1 MRRQGRATRSLRS
14 RLVASYALL
23 VGLLAVTGI
32 AGLVGVDFAARS
44 AERVVQAIQ
53 PAQDANRAALL
64 ALTQAQ
70 SAVRGYLYTGDP
82 SLLDGYDE
90 ERTAWFARLR
100 EIRAHRADRL
110 TRLLRAQETTGERW
124 LELYGDPVRAA
135 VGRAGAL
142 EAVRVT
148 RDAVAAKESFDRY
161 RSANEALE
169 RTLGA
174 ELRSAQRRGA
184 EVQRAVLLLLL
195 LATATSLLFGMA
207 AAWSTVHHLVRP
219 LVALRETVRRLAG
232 GESEAR
238 ADVSRGPVEVLALG
252 EALNALADENDRSR
266 AAGRHGEWMRRL
278 AHDVGLRIRDG
289 LDADTVARTAVE
301 ELGSSFGVDRVIL
314 RLVHGDRLA
323 ALSAEWH
330 EMDVAPPSRRALH
343 SLAEDDSTEW
353 PESLWAAGKVFALV
367 DLDVF
372 SGTPA
377 AEPLRLLARD
387 DGARSALVVPVGAG
401 AELLG
406 TLTLLQMGHSRPWTQ
421 AETIAVQAIAADLG
435 RSLRHALLYA
445 QERFVVDQL
454 RVLDRSK
461 TDFLSTVSHELR
473 TPLTSITG
481 YVELLRFGDAGAV
494 SDEQV
499 RMLDVIDRSAG
510 RLRALIEDLLT
521 LSRIESGAL
530 RSLTETVDVRCLA
543 QGALSAIEPS
553 AAAEGVRLEVHL
565 GESPLEVL
573 GDPGQLD
580 RVLLNLL
587 SNAVK
592 FSRTGGTVTV
602 RTHLLEDE
610 VVVAVSDTGIGIPA
624 GEQERLFTRFFRA
637 TNATELAIKG
647 TGLGLTI
654 VRSIIEHHHGTLT
667 VSSTEGEG
675 TSVEVR
681 LRSRAAAQAST
692 ATFAEA
698 K

>member
-1 MRRQGRATRSLRS
+1 
-14 RLVASYALL
+14 
-23 VGLLAVTGI
+23 
-32 AGLVGVDFAARS
+32 
-44 AERVVQAIQ
+44 
-53 PAQDANRAALL
+53 
-64 ALTQAQ
+64 LTQAQ

-82 SLLDGYDE
+82 SFIDGYDV
-90 ERTAWFARLR
+90 ERTAWLAHLR
-100 EIRAHRADRL
+100 EIRAHRTDRL
-110 TRLLRAQETTGERW
+110 TRAQEATGKRW
-124 LELYGDPVRAA
+124 LDLYGDPVRRA
-135 VGRAGAL
+135 VAREGAL
-142 EAVRVT
+142 EEVRAT
-148 RDAVAAKESFDRY
+148 RDVVAAKESFDTY
-161 RSANEALE
+161 RGANERLE
-169 RTLGA
+169 ESLGA
-174 ELRSAQRRGA
+174 ELQSTQLRGA
-184 EVQRAVLLLLL
+184 AVRRAVTLLLL
-195 LATATSLLFGMA
+195 LATATSLLFGLV
-207 AAWSTVHHLVRP
+207 AAWSTVHHLLRP

-252 EALNALADENDRSR
+252 EALNALADESDRSR
-266 AAGRHGEWMRRL
+266 AADQHGEWMRRL

-289 LDADTVARTAVE
+289 LDADTVVRTAVG

-323 ALSAEWH
+323 PLSAEWH
-330 EMDVAPPSRRALH
+330 EIDVAPLGRRTLD

-367 DLDVF
+367 DLDAS

-377 AEPLRLLARD
+377 AEPLRQLARD
-387 DGARSALVVPVGAG
+387 DGARSALLVPVGAG

-406 TLTLLQMGHSRPWTQ
+406 TLTLLQMGHSRPWSP

-445 QERFVVDQL
+445 QERLVVDQL

-481 YVELLRFGDAGAV
+481 YVELLRFGDAGVV

-530 RSLTETVDVRCLA
+530 RSLTEPVDVRCLA
-543 QGALSAIEPS
+543 QAAVLAIEPS

-565 GESPLEVL
+565 GESPLAVL

-592 FSRTGGTVTV
+592 FSRAGGTVTV

-610 VVVAVSDTGIGIPA
+610 VVLTVSDTGIGIPA
-624 GEQERLFTRFFRA
+624 AEQDRLFTRFFRA

-681 LRSRAAAQAST
+681 LRSGAAGKTAT
-692 ATFAEA
+692 ATFAAA